1 MAKMKNGI
9 EYTDVI
15 TEHLPFLKEGNNV
28 DSCDYSKEKY
38 PRQYGKMDL
47 RRKADIGSPDIG
59 TPSYK
64 VSE

>member
-28 DSCDYSKEKY
+28 ASCDYSKEK
-38 PRQYGKMDL
+38 
-47 RRKADIGSPDIG
+47 
-59 TPSYK
+59 
-64 VSE
+64 